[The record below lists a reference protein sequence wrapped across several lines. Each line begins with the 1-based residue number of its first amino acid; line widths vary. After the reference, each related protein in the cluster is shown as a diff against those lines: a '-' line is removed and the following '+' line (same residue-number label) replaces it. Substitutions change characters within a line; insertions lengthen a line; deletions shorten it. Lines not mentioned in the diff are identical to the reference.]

1 MGLTFKR
8 SQRISDEIVKEVSG
22 MIVRSE
28 IRDPRISSVFITG
41 VKITENLSMA
51 EIFFTVLGGE
61 GEKSDALEGLEH
73 AKGFIRSKLAK
84 RLRMRKI
91 PDIKFSYDS
100 ALEKGYKVDEIL
112 RGIAGDK

>member
-8 SQRISDEIVKEVSG
+8 SQRISDEIVKEVSE

-41 VKITENLSMA
+41 VKITENLSLA

-61 GEKSDALEGLEH
+61 GEKSDALEGL
-73 AKGFIRSKLAK
+73 LACEGIHK
-84 RLRMRKI
+84 EQAREEAQDEEDTRHQIQLRFG
-91 PDIKFSYDS
+91 P
-100 ALEKGYKVDEIL
+100 
-112 RGIAGDK
+112 

>member
-1 MGLTFKR
+1 MTVKR

-22 MIVRSE
+22 MIVRGE
-28 IRDPRISSVFITG
+28 LKDPRISSVFITG

-61 GEKSDALEGLEH
+61 AEKSDALLGLQH

-84 RLRMRKI
+84 RLRMKKI
-91 PDIKFSYDS
+91 PDIKFSYDK

-112 RGIAGDK
+112 RGISGEQ

>member
-8 SQRISDEIVKEVSG
+8 SQRISDEILKEVSG
-22 MIVRSE
+22 MIVRGE
-28 IRDPRISSVFITG
+28 IRDPRISSVYITG

-51 EIFFTVLGGE
+51 EIFFTVLDGE
-61 GEKSDALEGLEH
+61 REKSDALGGLEH
-73 AKGFIRSKLAK
+73 AKGFIKGKLAK

-91 PDIKFSYDS
+91 PDIKFSYDH

-112 RGIAGDK
+112 RGIAREQ

>member
-1 MGLTFKR
+1 MTVKR

-22 MIVRSE
+22 MIVRGE
-28 IRDPRISSVFITG
+28 LKDPRISPVFVTG

-51 EIFFTVLGGE
+51 ELFFTVLGGE
-61 GEKSDALEGLEH
+61 DEKYDALEGLQH

-84 RLRMRKI
+84 RLRMKKI
-91 PDIKFSYDS
+91 PDIKFSYDK

-112 RGIAGDK
+112 RGISGEQ

>member
-1 MGLTFKR
+1 MTVKR

-22 MIVRSE
+22 MIVRGE
-28 IRDPRISSVFITG
+28 LRDPRISSVFITG

-51 EIFFTVLGGE
+51 EVFFTVLGGE
-61 GEKSDALEGLEH
+61 DEKSDALEGLEH

-91 PDIKFSYDS
+91 PDIKFSYDK
-100 ALEKGYKVDEIL
+100 ALEQGYRVDEIL
-112 RGIAGDK
+112 RGISGER

>member
-1 MGLTFKR
+1 MTFKR

-61 GEKSDALEGLEH
+61 GEKSDALEGLLH

-100 ALEKGYKVDEIL
+100 ALEKGHKVDEIL